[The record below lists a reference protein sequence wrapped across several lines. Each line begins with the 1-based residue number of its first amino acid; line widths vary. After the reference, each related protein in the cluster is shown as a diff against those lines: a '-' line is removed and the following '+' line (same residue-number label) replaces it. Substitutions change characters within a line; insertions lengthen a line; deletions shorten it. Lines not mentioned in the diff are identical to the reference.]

1 MPRKLL
7 LINAILIAIAAGSV
21 VFIARQFMAPMPMP
35 SAGKGRPASSTDAE
49 RAAETPRPSASAY
62 GMVASKNLFSPSRTE
77 APVNPAAATAVANV
91 PKPNL
96 FGVVLRDGAPIAY
109 LEDPTTKRVSGYRI
123 GDAVAGGTVQAINA
137 DSVSISRP
145 DGKMDVRLRD
155 PGKPRPAGQPAT
167 AAITPGAQPVANQ
180 PLPGVI
186 PPVAPPAAVAQ
197 PGVPPVAVPGQPP
210 VYPQPGQAAVP
221 QPVIPGRR
229 PLPPNLLRRLPQVPT
244 TDAPQQ

>member
-21 VFIARQFMAPMPMP
+21 VFIARHLMAPMPMP
-35 SAGKGRPASSTDAE
+35 QAGKGRAP
-49 RAAETPRPSASAY
+49 AAEADRPAEAMRTPVAAY
-62 GMVASKNLFSPSRTE
+62 NAVASRNLFSPTRTE
-77 APVNPAAATAVANV
+77 APVSATTAAVANV

-123 GDAVAGGTVQAINA
+123 GDSVAGGTVQAISA
-137 DSVSISRP
+137 DSVSITRA
-145 DGKMDVRLRD
+145 DGNVDVRLRD
-155 PGKPRPAGQPAT
+155 PGKPRPAVAPAT
-167 AAITPGAQPVANQ
+167 AATTPGAQPVAGQ

-186 PPVAPPAAVAQ
+186 PPAAPPVVSA
-197 PGVPPVAVPGQPP
+197 PGQPP
-210 VYPQPGQAAVP
+210 GQPAIAPQPGQPSVP
-221 QPVIPGRR
+221 GVIPGRR
-229 PLPPNLLRRLPQVPT
+229 PLPPNLLRRLPQVPP